1 MFPYSSRHI
10 KNFVLPDCAR
20 LVILKNWFC
29 LKPNTQAPKHTMYSV
44 QVEKIIWEDY
54 FCDFLELGESY
65 LYFNEMFAAQV
76 GHSNQVLG

>member
-1 MFPYSSRHI
+1 
-10 KNFVLPDCAR
+10 
-20 LVILKNWFC
+20 
-29 LKPNTQAPKHTMYSV
+29 MYSV

-76 GHSNQVLG
+76 GHSNQVLGW